1 MLSNQQI
8 NFSFMLY
15 EMQKFRAFRVG
26 VVVGV
31 FQLVRRS
38 RVRRGDHERAGQAKM
53 PSLTRR
59 LKGVGD
65 GVEWNGREWIPMGW
79 GLCTTAPHLILQN
92 PQWNHFQARRQGP
105 GPPELQVHW
114 CTFELCCW
122 FILSGLHYHQ

>member
-38 RVRRGDHERAGQAKM
+38 RVRRGG
-53 PSLTRR
+53 S
-59 LKGVGD
+59 
-65 GVEWNGREWIPMGW
+65 
-79 GLCTTAPHLILQN
+79 
-92 PQWNHFQARRQGP
+92 
-105 GPPELQVHW
+105 
-114 CTFELCCW
+114 
-122 FILSGLHYHQ
+122 